1 MSWIQIGE
9 VCYQVERRGGVE
21 AVRRVVRSVE
31 SMGVRLDVPSKDSIL
46 AAASWKA
53 KSKISYADGFL
64 VELGVRSEAALVT
77 GDPEILELAAGGVV
91 ELEWIGAKV

>member
-1 MSWIQIGE
+1 
-9 VCYQVERRGGVE
+9 
-21 AVRRVVRSVE
+21 
-31 SMGVRLDVPSKDSIL
+31 MGVRLDVPSKDSIL

-64 VELGVRSEAALVT
+64 VELGVRSEAPLVT